1 MSTDLFLQSLFQ
13 FQGTTCHSLI
23 SLAIRSISF
32 TFNRGSEYISPIPLH
47 KPPTI
52 PAIIVHVN
60 CNLTTL
66 DYFFLHRVTW
76 WKKTWFYLY
85 TPKISKISREMTVC
99 FVDCVQTNSCFF
111 SRLESRFLF
120 STIQVVTLPKHLA
133 NGGPWK
139 FERLSLV
146 FPTKDVPFFAIGPSV
161 RLFNLYEPTGFCR

>member
-32 TFNRGSEYISPIPLH
+32 TFNRGSEYTSPIPLH

-66 DYFFLHRVTW
+66 DYFFFTGWHGG
-76 WKKTWFYLY
+76 KKHGY
-85 TPKISKISREMTVC
+85 TGILQKSPKSTEKWPFFLLIAFKQIHV
-99 FVDCVQTNSCFF
+99 FF